1 MAEDHH
7 EQVDL
12 AEKGETGEL
21 PPGVPTGG
29 KKLKAAII
37 AVTVSSKI
45 ARAATAILTLP
56 YYRFYQQNT
65 LLPILSIAKT
75 VEDEES
81 DEEISAELRRWRDR
95 KLSEFQLVQVASTL
109 ISAAVIGCFSWP
121 PPDSMHWLAPAFWYA
136 SISLSLFSILLAS
149 SEQFIFQTIHR
160 SPRPRNVDKELAMIL
175 YIRRSQAV
183 EPVHSPLEEVP
194 PIPQIRE
201 IKLRE
206 KGGWFP
212 KEMPLVEIRWNMIFT
227 WQAPMMLMAYS
238 ALCFLGGLTVYVCTP
253 LYDGQGWGDAGKAAV
268 FYLASFFFCGITF
281 MWCAYWAY
289 SKPTGRM
296 THAGEHGGPQ
306 TLNLAAIVNLSAE
319 HILMIEWE
327 TRKRDFFFRSF
338 VNAESFQ
345 CLCYPRPKTP
355 ISDRQ
360 ACLMSVPVE
369 EILKHY
375 EYDPSIIQRVVPR
388 KTNKPPLSIEPP
400 NPEWPAHF
408 EELKSRIVAAL
419 GPKIVSISHVG
430 STSVP
435 NLPAKAVIDI
445 DLTVPDSA
453 DEDAYAPA
461 LEAAGWE
468 FLLREPEWCGHRFF
482 DMTEPYQCNLH
493 VFAPGTAEPVRHLIM
508 KEWLAAHEDD
518 RELYARTKMEAAE
531 VTNALG
537 ERVMDYNLR
546 KQKVIREILERA
558 FRAKGYL
565 PAAEN

>member
-7 EQVDL
+7 DQVDY

-81 DEEISAELRRWRDR
+81 DEEISAELKRWRDR

-160 SPRPRNVDKELAMIL
+160 SPRPRNIDKELAMIL
-175 YIRRSQAV
+175 YIRRSRAV

-253 LYDGQGWGDAGKAAV
+253 LYDGQGWGDAGK
-268 FYLASFFFCGITF
+268 L
-281 MWCAYWAY
+281 
-289 SKPTGRM
+289 
-296 THAGEHGGPQ
+296 
-306 TLNLAAIVNLSAE
+306 
-319 HILMIEWE
+319 IEWE
-327 TRKRDFFFRSF
+327 TRKEVFFFRSY
-338 VNAESFQ
+338 VKAENFQ
-345 CLCYPRPKTP
+345 CLCYPRPKNL

-360 ACLMSVPVE
+360 ACLMSCPVE

-400 NPEWPAHF
+400 NPEWPVHF
-408 EELKSRIVAAL
+408 EHLKSRIVAAL
-419 GPKIVSISHVG
+419 GPKVVSISHVG

-445 DLTVPDSA
+445 DLTVPDPA

-508 KEWLAAHEDD
+508 KEWLTAHEDD
-518 RELYARTKMEAAE
+518 RELYARTKMEAAD

-565 PAAEN
+565 PAAGN